1 MKIDQKIY
9 ISNNQETNKS
19 DFELFKLKVNA
30 QKLAKIMQNLNCL
43 IFYRHHR
50 SKVHANVK

>member
-1 MKIDQKIY
+1 MKIDQKIHF
-9 ISNNQETNKS
+9 SNNQETNKS

-30 QKLAKIMQNLNCL
+30 QKLAKIMQNLNSW

-50 SKVHANVK
+50 SQVHANVK

>member
-1 MKIDQKIY
+1 MKIDQKIHF
-9 ISNNQETNKS
+9 SKNQETNKS

-30 QKLAKIMQNLNCL
+30 QKLAKIMQNLNSW

-50 SKVHANVK
+50 SQVHANVK